1 MSIFLTS
8 SISTI
13 QTETIKWHLKIKFW
27 YHDNSESDVDAVED
41 RNCSVFIGRSDRFP
55 TKGFE
60 YVPRQYKDKQE
71 IEAEI
76 PVEETS
82 NNDKAFAFLQNTKT
96 IDWWHFKLEHN

>member
-1 MSIFLTS
+1 
-8 SISTI
+8 
-13 QTETIKWHLKIKFW
+13 
-27 YHDNSESDVDAVED
+27 
-41 RNCSVFIGRSDRFP
+41 
-55 TKGFE
+55 
-60 YVPRQYKDKQE
+60 VPRQYKDKQE